1 MEPVRYRHRLLARI
15 FSLFPGLAASWGRGL
30 EKNSDTIPW
39 ANPGMELRDAN
50 VALITTGGVHRIDQP
65 PFSMVDPDGDPTWRE
80 IPLDTPR
87 SCLTITHDYYDHR
100 DAELDLNLVLP
111 VERLLKL
118 VQLGI
123 LKNCHSPAYGLMGH
137 IAGRHLE
144 TLQTRTG
151 AEIASGLAS
160 AGVDYAL
167 LIPA

>member
-1 MEPVRYRHRLLARI
+1 MELIRFRHRMLARI
-15 FSLFPGLAASWGRGL
+15 FSFFPDLAASWGRKL
-30 EKNSDTIPW
+30 DRNSDTIPW
-39 ANPGMELRDAN
+39 TIPGKELRDAT

-87 SCLTITHDYYDHR
+87 SSLTITHDYYDHR
-100 DAELDLNLVLP
+100 DAERDLNLVLP
-111 VERLLKL
+111 IERFLEL
-118 VQLGI
+118 VQQGI

-144 TLQTRTG
+144 TLRTRTG
-151 AEIASGLAS
+151 PELAASLAS